1 MEKGDSKFE
10 DVADLLPGKENVR
23 IKVRVV
29 RLWNIPAFINPSET
43 NSQRAISN
51 IEARL
56 EGVLVGVG
64 VAPSLPL
71 AVEGQARRLIAE
83 VVSHKNLGKMYVWWM
98 PWF

>member
-1 MEKGDSKFE
+1 MVCNAMEKGDSKFE
-10 DVADLLPGKENVR
+10 DVADLLPGNENVR
-23 IKVRVV
+23 IK
-29 RLWNIPAFINPSET
+29 
-43 NSQRAISN
+43 RAISN

-64 VAPSLPL
+64 AAPSLPL